1 MPCKYLLLDL
11 DGTLLP
17 MDKEK
22 FLRGYVQAVAAKMAP
37 HLAPERFVKHLL
49 AATRAMIENLDP
61 KLTNA
66 EVFRTDFFARSGLP
80 EKETMAI
87 FERFYREDFPKL
99 ASLTSTTPL
108 ARAVCTQ
115 ALERG
120 IELVVATNPI
130 FPRMAIEER
139 LRWAGVGDLPFRL
152 VTVYENMHFCKPR
165 PQYYQEILDLLG
177 AGPADCLMAGNDP
190 EEDLVAGDLGI
201 RTFLVT
207 DCLITRDGC
216 DRRPDFSGRLSDL
229 LTFITHRGKTASG
242 QQ

>member
-22 FLRGYVQAVAAKMAP
+22 FLKGYLQAAAAKMAP
-37 HLAPERFVKHLL
+37 HVAPDRFIKYLL
-49 AATRAMIENLDP
+49 TSTRAMIENPDP
-61 KLTNA
+61 ELTNA
-66 EVFRTDFFARSGLP
+66 EVFRTDFFPRSGLP
-80 EKETMAI
+80 EKEIMAL
-87 FERFYREDFPKL
+87 FEQFYREDFPGL
-99 ASLTSTTPL
+99 ARLTSPTPL

-115 ALERG
+115 ALDRG
-120 IELVVATNPI
+120 IELVIATNPI
-130 FPRMAIEER
+130 FPRIAIEER
-139 LRWAGVGDLPFRL
+139 LRWAGVADIPFRL
-152 VTVYENMHFCKPR
+152 VTVYETMHFCKPK
-165 PQYYQEILDLLG
+165 PQYYREILDILG
-177 AGPADCLMAGNDP
+177 AGPGECLMAGNDP

-216 DRRPDFSGRLSDL
+216 YRRPDFRGRLSDL
-229 LTFITHRGKTASG
+229 LAFLTGRRDAASG